1 MAHQRLGLEGGIQSA
16 TASLSSTE
24 REQDRVGEGGEAS
37 VEGELEVYVVE
48 KSRDSVQ
55 GQNVGGYR
63 IEIKCSA
70 RLLNEVPVWSG
81 RDRPHPLPLNSLYI
95 KDTAA
100 HIPPK

>member
-24 REQDRVGEGGEAS
+24 REQERVV